1 MPEEIAEWEDP
12 HSDAGE
18 DTQGNKD
25 TGESV
30 NCSPGT
36 DGLFFCGFS
45 RWHSLILLFDTSEG
59 EEEGDPELS
68 TRELIQQ
75 FGLGLRPR
83 RNA

>member
-1 MPEEIAEWEDP
+1 MRVKTPKA
-12 HSDAGE
+12 
-18 DTQGNKD
+18 TKTRGNQLI
-25 TGESV
+25 V
-30 NCSPGT
+30 
-36 DGLFFCGFS
+36 LQALMVIFCDFS

-83 RNA
+83 RKA